1 MNCKKLQTNRTK
13 IHGIPVEVID
23 IFSQL
28 NISIS
33 KSDIEDCQ
41 QLCKSNTFVRFI
53 N

>member
-41 QLCKSNTFVRFI
+41 RLCKSNTFVRFI